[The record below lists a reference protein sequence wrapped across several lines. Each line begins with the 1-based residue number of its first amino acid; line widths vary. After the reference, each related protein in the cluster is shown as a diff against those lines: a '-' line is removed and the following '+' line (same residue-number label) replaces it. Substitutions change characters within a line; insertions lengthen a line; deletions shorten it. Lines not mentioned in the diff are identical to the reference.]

1 MEGQTFFQ
9 ILDRNGK
16 VVLVGSKE
24 TFSDQS
30 VAEEHASRMGRH
42 SIGDAEY
49 TVEKVA
55 VAPVFMVRSHQ
66 IITEERLDEKEGNGN
81 ADS

>member
-1 MEGQTFFQ
+1 MKAQTFFQ

-24 TFSDQS
+24 RFSGQS
-30 VAEEHASRMGRH
+30 VAEAHASRMGRK
-42 SIGDAEY
+42 STGDAEY
-49 TVEKVA
+49 TVAKVA
-55 VAPVFMVRSHQ
+55 VTPVFIIRSQQ
-66 IITEERLDEKEGNGN
+66 IITEERLDAEEGNGN